1 MNKENNTRGFT
12 LVELIVTFA
21 LIGIL
26 MAVGAQMIASCYS
39 TYYGAK
45 SAAGG
50 TQVSQTVSAYIKSEL
65 SGALYFGDT
74 GSVII
79 SADKSSIEYTDS
91 EGNRAVLKLKGGDKK
106 YLKKTILSPDGTE
119 KDAPGLSETAYM
131 GYYLTGISF
140 TCPGADDEYPSNV
153 IQADLG
159 LDNDTYGSY
168 KRTDHIRLYH
178 LGGIEKAIIQKDGG

>member
-1 MNKENNTRGFT
+1 M
-12 LVELIVTFA
+12 
-21 LIGIL
+21 
-26 MAVGAQMIASCYS
+26 
-39 TYYGAK
+39 
-45 SAAGG
+45 
-50 TQVSQTVSAYIKSEL
+50 
-65 SGALYFGDT
+65 
-74 GSVII
+74 SVNG
-79 SADKSSIEYTDS
+79 K
-91 EGNRAVLKLKGGDKK
+91 
-106 YLKKTILSPDGTE
+106 
-119 KDAPGLSETAYM
+119 KDAPGLSEAAYM

>member
-45 SAAGG
+45 SAANGAE
-50 TQVSQTVSAYIKSEL
+50 VSQTISAYIKSEL
-65 SGALYFGDT
+65 SGALYYGD
-74 GSVII
+74 GSVVI
-79 SADKSSIEYTDS
+79 SADKSSAEYTDS
-91 EGNRAVLKLKGGDKK
+91 EGNRAVLKLVGGDKK

-153 IQADLG
+153 IQADLW